1 MFYLVSSFQN
11 PLPWIS
17 CDNWWN
23 SDNCWDVHSN
33 QSTMMSNSGG
43 NISSTQEFFDF
54 RVLQMSSGIED
65 FGSINLELL
74 GFLVLAWIVVYFC
87 IWKSVKTTG
96 KVVLFTATFPYALLI
111 AFVIRGCTLPGAWT
125 GIKYFIEPQ
134 WEAML
139 DSKVW
144 IYAAAQVFNSIGIA
158 FGCLVAF
165 SSYNPFHG
173 RILRDTLLV
182 VVVDAVTCII
192 CGLCV
197 FSTMGNLALEQ
208 NKDVDE
214 VISDGPGL
222 VFVVFPHALSKM
234 PIPQLWS
241 VTFFFM
247 LILLGIDSQVTKVF
261 FKELHC
267 YVIKLF
273 SFQFSTVEVIITSLR
288 DGFGDWI
295 DRHIKHHE
303 ILVLLV
309 CLLGF
314 AFGIPHIFKVLHF
327 QRLPASKK
335 DLSWT

>member
-1 MFYLVSSFQN
+1 MFYLVSSFQD
-11 PLPWIS
+11 PLPWIG

-23 SDNCWDVHSN
+23 TDNCWDVHSN
-33 QSTMMSNSGG
+33 QTSSTG

-247 LILLGIDSQVTKVF
+247 LILLGIDSQVTN
-261 FKELHC
+261 FKH
-267 YVIKLF
+267 
-273 SFQFSTVEVIITSLR
+273 
-288 DGFGDWI
+288 
-295 DRHIKHHE
+295 
-303 ILVLLV
+303 
-309 CLLGF
+309 
-314 AFGIPHIFKVLHF
+314 
-327 QRLPASKK
+327 KK
-335 DLSWT
+335 DVV